1 MPTGPEGLWQLFCLR
16 RAQSAAQLSLSG
28 LGAHKPRPASGF
40 ACASPRFRSEGS
52 TGRGPPASSFMQA
65 GHARFV
71 PGTQFQRVDRPI
83 TKGEDDRFGLVPP
96 PVICQIPGICVRA
109 SVIVPFLPIGGAARK
124 AERSP
129 LVTDSQCRR
138 GVHRRQD
145 NYRVKTFVSGSCRPL
160 MAQAKCIGNAG
171 GRGATSSTV
180 PEPQEKHVYMGRRL
194 ATLDE
199 PQQFGDGQW
208 SYPLMSSQLRAA
220 ASPTDPARRS
230 LAVAACASEPCP

>member
-1 MPTGPEGLWQLFCLR
+1 
-16 RAQSAAQLSLSG
+16 
-28 LGAHKPRPASGF
+28 
-40 ACASPRFRSEGS
+40 
-52 TGRGPPASSFMQA
+52 MQA

-83 TKGEDDRFGLVPP
+83 TKGEGDRFGLVPP

-109 SVIVPFLPIGGAARK
+109 SVIVPFLPIGGATRR

-129 LVTDSQCRR
+129 LVTDFQCRR

-145 NYRVKTFVSGSCRPL
+145 NYRVKKFVSGSCRPL

-180 PEPQEKHVYMGRRL
+180 PEPQESMSTWAGDWPLWTNLSSSGTGSGAIRSCPHSSELLPVRRILL
-194 ATLDE
+194 AGHWQL
-199 PQQFGDGQW
+199 
-208 SYPLMSSQLRAA
+208 LRA
-220 ASPTDPARRS
+220 PVNLVP
-230 LAVAACASEPCP
+230 EP